1 MSGLDCDRWERRG
14 QWLSR
19 LGRTKLYWHCWLL
32 NEIPQLG
39 GRRKCAHQRTGVA
52 RFTVNAW
59 PMGFFQQNTLFPDME
74 KTNAMQVDWT
84 SPQQK
89 PPQKK
94 DKNVRGWYRFH
105 VPHCSPL
112 FLKFPAFQLFY
123 RHPMTAIDCGTHH
136 PPNQDTDG
144 DDHRMVHPSTT
155 FRRHQVIGALVF
167 VHMPWRPSGEP
178 QDSPCSPWFSDTR
191 TSWGRNPHKDRKK

>member
-32 NEIPQLG
+32 VEIPQLG

-89 PPQKK
+89 PPKK
-94 DKNVRGWYRFH
+94 RTKMFEDSIDSMFSI
-105 VPHCSPL
+105 VPHCSWN
-112 FLKFPAFQLFY
+112 FQLSNFSIDILWLPLTAEPTTQTN
-123 RHPMTAIDCGTHH
+123 RTPMAMTTEWFTPVPPSAAI
-136 PPNQDTDG
+136 
-144 DDHRMVHPSTT
+144 
-155 FRRHQVIGALVF
+155 
-167 VHMPWRPSGEP
+167 
-178 QDSPCSPWFSDTR
+178 
-191 TSWGRNPHKDRKK
+191 K